1 MYRGSKCGPLIPISI
16 ANARYSCTWADRRD
30 ESRGGGNIRGSGAAG
45 SESAE
50 SGSAGDAEGE
60 VGGEGEGEGVG
71 VEEWRRREK
80 RQSEWVAKVTIGVVR
95 RLVASGFPSRTIA
108 PAAYG

>member
-1 MYRGSKCGPLIPISI
+1 M
-16 ANARYSCTWADRRD
+16 
-30 ESRGGGNIRGSGAAG
+30 
-45 SESAE
+45 
-50 SGSAGDAEGE
+50 
-60 VGGEGEGEGVG
+60 GGEGEGEGVG

-80 RQSEWVAKVTIGVVR
+80 RQSEWVAKVTIGVVVR